1 MGKFDHPEGI
11 PRVVLLGI
19 GAGYCPNPT
28 NWKLRMTDKNGEK
41 QPLRKHT
48 RRDVLRLLAGAPGL
62 SLTVRS
68 ELGEDTTTRSD
79 SSGVKRIIV
88 VCKTH
93 FDLGYSHRVKDLL
106 AYYRTTMIDRALE
119 VMEQARELPP
129 QQRFVW
135 TSPGWVMQK
144 VLEDWDG
151 QTAERRQ
158 KLDAAMRS
166 RQFVTHA
173 MPFSIEAELV
183 EPEEFARGYMFADAV
198 SRRYGLPLAAGAK
211 TTDVPSQSPSL
222 ATGLAH
228 GGVKF
233 MHIGCNWPSGYV
245 HTMPPLFWWEG
256 PDGSRVLTMYSTI
269 YGTSTAFW
277 PWGGKDDPYIGHNLL
292 PPPNWPY
299 KTWVAIIVTGD
310 NSGPPGAD
318 GVKSIF
324 AEAAERLPGVDVRM
338 GTMEE
343 FADAILAE
351 KPHLPVV
358 KGETPDTW
366 IHGCMCDPGG
376 MRLARNWR
384 PLISAV
390 EVLST
395 QLRCWGL
402 PVTDPVKELAGAYE
416 QSLLYSEHTWGRATA
431 VNVYGAE
438 FRKLPES
445 SYKDLEDSWEDKTDY
460 IRNASKITASM
471 LGKDLDALAQ
481 AVDWDG
487 PRVVVYNPLPWTRS
501 GVVDTDGRSFFADEV
516 PACGYRTFPVPP
528 ANESTTSN
536 DDSLENEFFEVRLDP
551 ARGCIA
557 SLRDKRSG
565 RQWVDDFSDFGLGQ
579 YLNERFELTQTDG
592 YCRDYQQGR
601 WGATLH
607 EGMRKPGLPPDVRYR
622 AASGHNGSLRSLKN
636 RDVATAIL
644 DIPGD
649 PTNHLPATSLRV
661 SLHRGQPFLDLELS
675 IIDKAKDN
683 WPEADWL
690 CLPFKLNAPQFSV
703 WRNLGIMDPARDIL
717 SGANRHLY
725 AVGLGITIAGADGA
739 SVSLCPLDHPLIS
752 LDTPGIWKFSLD
764 FVPKKPTVF
773 LNLYNN
779 QWNTNYRYWYPGTWS
794 SRVRVW
800 LGNDLAVPAL
810 EGRVPLL
817 AAAATGSGGRLPAVQ
832 RGVSISRPGVLV
844 TAFGSS
850 PALKGTLL
858 RIWEVAGKSGKIVVK
873 LPSRTEAKA
882 AQRIDLRG
890 RPRGFAIP
898 VRKDSFEVPIRAFA
912 PASFE
917 LLAFE

>member
-1 MGKFDHPEGI
+1 MKDQNTEN
-11 PRVVLLGI
+11 RSLG
-19 GAGYCPNPT
+19 
-28 NWKLRMTDKNGEK
+28 
-41 QPLRKHT
+41 KHT
-48 RRDVLRLLAGAPGL
+48 RRDVLRMLAGAPAF
-62 SLTVRS
+62 SLTEGSGIEQDRAI
-68 ELGEDTTTRSD
+68 LSD
-79 SSGVKRIIV
+79 SRGVRQIIV

-93 FDLGYSHRVKDLL
+93 FDIGYSHRVKDVV
-106 AYYRTTMIDRALE
+106 AYYRTSMIDRALE
-119 VMEQARELPP
+119 VMERAKELPP
-129 QQRFVW
+129 KQRFVW

-151 QTAERRQ
+151 QTAERRL

-198 SRRYGLPLAAGAK
+198 SRRYGLPLAEGAK

-222 ATGLAH
+222 ATGLSH

-245 HTMPPLFWWEG
+245 HDMPPLFWWEG
-256 PDGSRVLTMYSTI
+256 PDGSRVLTMYSSI

-324 AEAAERLPGVDVRM
+324 AEAADKLPGVDVRM
-338 GTMEE
+338 GTLEE

-351 KPHLPVV
+351 RPYLPVV

-376 MRLARNWR
+376 MRLARNCR
-384 PLISAV
+384 PLMSAV

-395 QLRCWGL
+395 QLRSWGL
-402 PVTDPVKELAGAYE
+402 PVADSMKELAEAYE

-460 IRNASKITASM
+460 IRNAAKITTSILA
-471 LGKDLDALAQ
+471 KDLGALAQ
-481 AVDWDG
+481 AVDWSG
-487 PRVVVYNPLPWTRS
+487 PRVVVYNPLPWPRS
-501 GVVDTDGRSFFADEV
+501 GFVDFDGHTLFADEV

-528 ANESTTSN
+528 ANEPTTFS
-536 DDSLENEFFEVRLDP
+536 DASIENEFFEVRLDA

-557 SLRDKRSG
+557 SLRDKRTG
-565 RQWVDDFSDFGLGQ
+565 RQWVDELDEFGLGQ
-579 YLNERFELTQTDG
+579 YLNERFELAQTDA

-601 WGATLH
+601 WGSTLH
-607 EGMRKPGLPPDVRYR
+607 DGMRKPGLPPDVRYR
-622 AASGHNGSLRSLKN
+622 AASGHHGSARSTKN
-636 RDVATAIL
+636 RGVATAIV
-644 DIPGD
+644 DMPGD
-649 PTNHLPATSLRV
+649 PANHLPATSLRV
-661 SLHRGQPFLDLELS
+661 SLHRAQPFLDLELT
-675 IIDKAKDN
+675 ITDKAKDN

-725 AVGLGITIAGADGA
+725 AVGLGVTITGADGA
-739 SVSLCPLDHPLIS
+739 SISVCPLDHPLIS

-779 QWNTNYRYWYPGTWS
+779 QWNTNYRYWYSGTWS

-800 LGNDLAVPAL
+800 VGNDLAVPAL
-810 EGRVPLL
+810 ESRVPLL
-817 AAAATGSGGRLPAVQ
+817 AAAGAGSGGGLSAVQ
-832 RGVSISRPGVLV
+832 KGLRVSRPGVIV
-844 TAFGSS
+844 TAFGAS

-858 RIWEVAGKSGKIVVK
+858 RIWEVAGKSGKILVK
-873 LPSRTEAKA
+873 LPSGIGAKT
-882 AQRIDLRG
+882 AQEVDFRG
-890 RPRGFAIP
+890 RARGLANPI
-898 VRKDSFEVPIRAFA
+898 KNDSFEVQLGAFA

-917 LLAFE
+917 LLARG